1 MGVRR
6 APRSSR
12 AKLFDP
18 IPPSAPFAATGTSP
32 IQGFDRRDK
41 GGNMTGRLTGNTETA
56 KPLGTSRQY
65 ALTVSAIAIALA
77 AAFGSGHAAAVGR
90 LGNLDIVT
98 RGDGQV
104 LPVYPSGGRNW
115 VVGAPGQEYSIRF
128 CNTTPGR
135 VLAVMSVDGVN
146 VISGDTASPSQS
158 GYVLNGYECAD
169 INGWRKNMSR
179 TAAFYFT
186 ELPDAYATRTGR
198 PENVGVIGVAVFRER
213 PPAVTW
219 RGPPGK
225 VAEGSRD
232 RAAANAPAPAAGG
245 LGQDSLAS
253 SESATRRQEAAGM
266 VEADAKRSPAP
277 TFASKLGTGHGRSE
291 DSPAQMVRFE
301 RESATPSETIAIHYD
316 RRENLVAM
324 GILPPPVIARTPNPF
339 PAWPHFVPDP
349 PNR

>member
-1 MGVRR
+1 MVGTAEKTISETRSQR
-6 APRSSR
+6 AVDGKRVLT
-12 AKLFDP
+12 A
-18 IPPSAPFAATGTSP
+18 SA
-32 IQGFDRRDK
+32 
-41 GGNMTGRLTGNTETA
+41 
-56 KPLGTSRQY
+56 
-65 ALTVSAIAIALA
+65 VALA
-77 AAFGSGHAAAVGR
+77 VAASLAASSAAAVGS

-104 LPVYPSGGRNW
+104 LRVYQSGGRNW
-115 VVGAPGQEYSIRF
+115 VVGAPGQEYSMRF

-219 RGPPGK
+219 RPTGK
-225 VAEGSRD
+225 VAEASRD
-232 RAAANAPAPAAGG
+232 RAAKDAGTPAAAGY
-245 LGQDSLAS
+245 GQDSLAN
-253 SESATRRQEAAGM
+253 SESATRSQEAAGT
-266 VEADAKRSPAP
+266 VEADAKRPPAP
-277 TFASKLGTGHGRSE
+277 ASPPTLASKLGTGHGRGE

-301 RESATPSETIAIHYD
+301 RESATPNGTIAIHYD
-316 RRENLVAM
+316 RRENLAAM
-324 GILPPPVIARTPNPF
+324 GILPLPTPQIARTPNPF
-339 PAWPHFVPDP
+339 PGWAHFVPDP